1 MPRRFVLCV
10 VVICC
15 SIAADFAIADN
26 AKPSRPSR
34 RAKSPYL
41 SKKRAHY
48 SHAVVAADHPAAS
61 AAGVDV
67 LQKGGNVVD
76 AAVATAAA
84 LSVVRPESCGLGGGG
99 FMVIWNAETKQAV
112 AVDYRERA
120 PAKATRRMYFD
131 PRDPTKLVPRLSR
144 DGHLAVAVPGTVAGW
159 CEVQRRYGKLKLAE
173 VLAPAIR
180 LAKNGV
186 PVDATMR
193 KAQQRLLKRFRKTP
207 ADARRFATLVRLY
220 LNGGKPWGKSD
231 RFYSPQRAV
240 LERIATRGRDA
251 FYTGPVAEALL
262 AEMKRG
268 GGLIAAKDLA
278 EMRPVFR
285 KPLTGKFDNLT
296 IVTMPPPSS
305 GGIALLEMVNT
316 LTAWERRHPGMELG
330 RSNQDSPAAVHRLTE
345 MMKHAFADRAAYLGD
360 ADFAKV
366 PVQRLIS
373 RKYAA
378 ALARRIDA
386 QRTHPLKYYGRFQG
400 LDDAGTSHFC
410 VMDARGN
417 AVACTETINTTF
429 GSLVVEPKYGIVL
442 NNEMDDFAAMPGKP
456 NAFGL
461 IQSEAN
467 AVAPRKKPLSS
478 MSPTI
483 AVRNGKAAFVVGAS
497 GGPRIIS
504 STLQVLLDMQRCG
517 MPPQKA
523 VAAPRFHHQW
533 VPNELLLED
542 GLFDRLRKPL
552 AAKGHVVRR
561 RDALSATQAAARTPQ
576 GLLGGS
582 DPRKGGRPAG
592 Y

>member
-1 MPRRFVLCV
+1 MSHRVSRLV
-10 VVICC
+10 
-15 SIAADFAIADN
+15 AAMAIVALFLIHGRLVSADG
-26 AKPSRPSR
+26 KQ
-34 RAKSPYL
+34 SPQQTPL
-41 SKKRAHY
+41 WQ
-48 SHAVVAADHPAAS
+48 HAVVAADHPAAS
-61 AAGVDV
+61 AAGLAV
-67 LQKGGNVVD
+67 LKKGGNVVD

-99 FMVIWNAETKQAV
+99 FMVIWNAKTKQAV

-120 PAKATRRMYFD
+120 PRRATRTMYFD
-131 PRDPTKLVPRLSR
+131 PRDPTKVVPRLSR
-144 DGHLAVAVPGTVAGW
+144 EGHRAAAVPGTVAGW
-159 CEVQRRYGKLKLAE
+159 CEAQRKYGKLKLAD
-173 VLAPAIR
+173 VLAPAIK
-180 LAKNGV
+180 LAKDGV

-193 KAQQRLLKRFRKTP
+193 KAQASLLKRFRKDP
-207 ADARRFATLVRLY
+207 ALAKRFAALVRLY
-220 LNGGKPWGKSD
+220 LNGGKPWETSD

-240 LERIATRGRDA
+240 LELIAARGWDG
-251 FYTGPVAEALL
+251 FYKGPVAEALL

-268 GGLIAAKDLA
+268 GGLMTTEDLS
-278 EMRPVFR
+278 EMQPVIR
-285 KPLTGKFDNLT
+285 KPLTGRFDDLQ

-305 GGIALLEMVNT
+305 GGVALLAMLNT
-316 LTAWERRHPGMELG
+316 LTAWEEKHPDRKLKRGDF
-330 RSNQDSPAAVHRLTE
+330 NSPATVHLLTE

-378 ALARRIDA
+378 ALAARIDMR
-386 QRTHPLKYYGRFQG
+386 RTHPLKYYGRFQG

-410 VMDARGN
+410 VIDARGN
-417 AVACTETINTTF
+417 AVACTETINTGY

-461 IQSEAN
+461 IQSDAN

-478 MSPTI
+478 MTPTI
-483 AVRNGKAAFVVGAS
+483 AVKDGKAVFVVGAS

-504 STLQVLLDMQRCG
+504 STLQVLLDMQRFG
-517 MPPQKA
+517 MRPAKA
-523 VAAPRFHHQW
+523 VAEPRFHHQW
-533 VPNELLLED
+533 VPDELLLER
-542 GLFDRLRKPL
+542 GLFEKLRKPL
-552 AAKGHVVRR
+552 AAKGHTVRLR
-561 RDALSATQAAARTPQ
+561 NSLSATQAASRGPA
-576 GLLGGS
+576 GLQGGS